1 MDSKAAVERYLD
13 EAGVPYTSVR
23 LAAYCDNFA
32 SYFKAQPQPDG
43 TYAITLPM
51 NGPMY
56 TIAVDDGGPVVASV
70 FNNPGEFLGKKIGI
84 AGDLKTIDEYA
95 TVINDLAYMFDFF
108 ARGNPNQDLTLTK
121 RLNPNV
127 LSFEEWAGRNKD
139 KLMIVISGNTISGAC
154 EIPTVAKAYTKV
166 NQNPINS
173 QDCDGNIDC

>member
-1 MDSKAAVERYLD
+1 MDSKAAVEKYLD

-23 LAAYCDNFA
+23 LAAYYDNFA

-95 TVINDLAYMFDFF
+95 TVISKVTGKTDL
-108 ARGNPNQDLTLTK
+108 
-121 RLNPNV
+121 V
-127 LSFEEWAGRNKD
+127 
-139 KLMIVISGNTISGAC
+139 
-154 EIPTVAKAYTKV
+154 
-166 NQNPINS
+166 
-173 QDCDGNIDC
+173 

>member
-23 LAAYCDNFA
+23 LAAYYDNFA

-95 TVINDLAYMFDFF
+95 TVISKVTGKTVKYNQVPVEVFASFPFPGADDLAYMFDFF

-139 KLMIVISGNTISGAC
+139 KL
-154 EIPTVAKAYTKV
+154 
-166 NQNPINS
+166 
-173 QDCDGNIDC
+173 